1 VKLTKGLFLK
11 VFGECFTKTM
21 TPSLVRACFEN
32 TGIIPFNRDVV
43 QPSQMGASIPHSTHV
58 DSDLTSPVK
67 RVISAQRELLRAQQM
82 DREDTPSPTQLHPS
96 QDPKTFGGESLTE
109 DSPAAHYPPR
119 LAPASILH
127 NAFQGS
133 SMETLTDSTPITS
146 QLQIRAPVFASPTR
160 GRGVNWSI
168 LYDTMPENCQKAE
181 LEDENRVLRE
191 VLGESR
197 VEMLKRDN
205 KIDSL
210 NGQLALS
217 MMTISKAQ
225 LQLLAVEKKKAEPKR
240 QQINTGLGRVLT
252 HASFREVLAEDSRRR
267 DDAEEE
273 RVRKE
278 ELSKEWKEF
287 HAHETEAVETWKA
300 QKKVLKESG
309 QSVPPKP
316 RLTLKRDWLKTIV
329 GPSTFDSE
337 NNSENVGSDGE

>member
-1 VKLTKGLFLK
+1 
-11 VFGECFTKTM
+11 M
-21 TPSLVRACFEN
+21 TPSLVRACFEK
-32 TGIIPFNRDVV
+32 TGIIPFNRDVI

-58 DSDLTSPVK
+58 DGSDLTSPVK
-67 RVISAQRELLRAQQM
+67 RVISAQRDLLRAQQM

-96 QDPKTFGGESLTE
+96 QDPKTFGGESLTFTE
-109 DSPAAHYPPR
+109 DSPAARRPPR

-127 NAFQGS
+127 DAFQGS

-146 QLQIRAPVFASPTR
+146 QLQIPAPVFASPTR
-160 GRGVNWSI
+160 GRRVNWSI
-168 LYDTMPENCQKAE
+168 LYDTMPQNRRKAE
-181 LEDENRVLRE
+181 LEEENRVLRE

-197 VEMLKRDN
+197 AEMLRRDD

-217 MMTISKAQ
+217 IMTVSKAR

-287 HAHETEAVETWKA
+287 HARETEAVETWKA

-329 GPSTFDSE
+329 GPSTFDGE
-337 NNSENVGSDGE
+337 NNSENEGSDGE

>member
-1 VKLTKGLFLK
+1 
-11 VFGECFTKTM
+11 M

-43 QPSQMGASIPHSTHV
+43 PPSQMGASIPHSTHV
-58 DSDLTSPVK
+58 DDSDLTSPVK
-67 RVISAQRELLRAQQM
+67 RVISAQRELLRAQEM

-96 QDPKTFGGESLTE
+96 QDPKTFGGESLTFTE
-109 DSPAAHYPPR
+109 NSPPARRPPR
-119 LAPASILH
+119 LAPASILRD
-127 NAFQGS
+127 AFQGS
-133 SMETLTDSTPITS
+133 SMETLANSTPITS
-146 QLQIRAPVFASPTR
+146 QLQIPAPVFASPTH
-160 GRGVNWSI
+160 GRSVNWSI
-168 LYDTMPENCQKAE
+168 LYDTTPQNRPKAE
-181 LEDENRVLRE
+181 LEEENRVLRE

-197 VEMLKRDN
+197 AEMLKRDN

-217 MMTISKAQ
+217 MMTVSKAR

-329 GPSTFDSE
+329 GPSAFDGE
-337 NNSENVGSDGE
+337 NNSENEGSDGE